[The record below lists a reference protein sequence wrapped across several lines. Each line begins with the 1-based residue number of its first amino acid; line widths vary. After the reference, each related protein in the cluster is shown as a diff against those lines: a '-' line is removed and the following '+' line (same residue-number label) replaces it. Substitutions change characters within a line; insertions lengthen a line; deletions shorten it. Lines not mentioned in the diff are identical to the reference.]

1 MGNANIYE
9 MIVFKFWIF
18 AWLIIFLIVLFLNKK
33 LVNYPNKFMIIFVPY
48 LNLNHWKSKI
58 DDWIKYYKKMN
69 KLILKITIRLKP
81 N

>member
-48 LNLNHWKSKI
+48 LNLNH
-58 DDWIKYYKKMN
+58 
-69 KLILKITIRLKP
+69 
-81 N
+81 